1 MISSFRGCFEVDF
14 RLSLGR
20 VLCHVYG
27 QFRVSIG
34 AGFSPVERIVSEM
47 SLSRKT
53 ACTGAPK
60 EPRARN
66 CVGSTL
72 LHRSLF
78 MLSLQLWM
86 TITFS
91 SELRFARY

>member
-1 MISSFRGCFEVDF
+1 MMSRFQGCFEVYF
-14 RLSLGR
+14 GLSLGQ

-27 QFRVSIG
+27 QFGVSIG
-34 AGFSPVERIVSEM
+34 ASLLPVERVIFDM
-47 SLSRKT
+47 SLGRKT

-60 EPRARN
+60 VPRAHN

-78 MLSLQLWM
+78 M
-86 TITFS
+86 
-91 SELRFARY
+91 